1 MKSLALVIGI
11 NDYKNTTKLNNAVKD
26 AEDISSKLES
36 LGFEVLLYKDCD
48 RDKLCEAV
56 STFCDKISSINEN
69 IVSLFYY
76 SGHAIQIDGSNYLLP
91 TNVELSSSSSA
102 KFCSFPFDYVVHDVC
117 KPNVQVKIFIMDACR
132 NNPFS
137 GDRGVATGGLAPIYA
152 PKGSLIAFST
162 SPGETATDG
171 PSGGNSIFTKALLTH
186 IGVPNISIEECFK
199 RVRESV
205 YSLTNGKQLSWEH
218 TSLIGTYYFNNGSS
232 IYSKQIPYSDNVV
245 KDELYTYN
253 GTEFSRII
261 CDLKSYDWYK
271 QAPTIETII
280 KKTAADFPNKD
291 EQFLLGR
298 NILQVAHGGE
308 FKIRNV
314 FSSGFELDKFLTN
327 WFVKDENH
335 VLNGIL
341 YEMYFNKKAE
351 FRGLLG
357 LKDFGFEQICELSV
371 QEKYKS
377 SFDFINDVLTPFAN
391 YLIYIPQYSP
401 QSISLDLHFTKT
413 KFTSH
418 FDGEKDVEA
427 LDYISKNGIKI
438 IETNPDSYNYEEI
451 KYSGIKAW
459 VSQKL
464 HIPQKYLIVC
474 ENCNFEDNSKIWV
487 PKTLNI

>member
-1 MKSLALVIGI
+1 M
-11 NDYKNTTKLNNAVKD
+11 
-26 AEDISSKLES
+26 
-36 LGFEVLLYKDCD
+36 LYKDCD
-48 RDKLCEAV
+48 RDELGKAV
-56 STFCDKISSINEN
+56 STFCDKISSINED

-76 SGHAIQIDGSNYLLP
+76 SGHAIQIDGLNYLLP
-91 TNVELSSSSSA
+91 TYVDLSSSSSA
-102 KFCSFPFDYVVHDVC
+102 KFCSFPFDYVVQYVC
-117 KPNVQVKIFIMDACR
+117 KPNVQVKIFILDACR

-137 GDRGVATGGLAPIYA
+137 GDRGVATVGLAPIYA

-162 SPGETATDG
+162 SPGETAKDG

-199 RVRESV
+199 RVRETV
-205 YSLTNGKQLSWEH
+205 YSLTGGEQLSWEH

-232 IYSKQIPYSDNVV
+232 IYSKQIPYSDNVA

-308 FKIRNV
+308 WGIINI
-314 FSSGFELDKFLTN
+314 FSSSYKLDNFLTN
-327 WFVKDENH
+327 WFVKNENH
-335 VLNGIL
+335 VLNGML
-341 YEMYFNKKAE
+341 YEMFFNKKAE
-351 FRGLLG
+351 FRGLLD
-357 LKDFGFEQICELSV
+357 LKVVCLEQICELSD
-371 QEKYKS
+371 QERYKC
-377 SFDFINDVLTPFAN
+377 SFDFINTVLTPFAN
-391 YLIYIPQYSP
+391 YLIYIPHYPP

-459 VSQKL
+459 VSKKL
-464 HIPQKYLIVC
+464 HIPQKILTIC
-474 ENCNFEDNSKIWV
+474 DNCKFKDNSKKLM
-487 PKTLNI
+487 PQTLNI